1 LFAATLVPD
10 VDSTPIWEPLK
21 ILATSGNVSS
31 WDAVSLLFL
40 GYEKRLLASIRRIR
54 YRPDMHKYLARFPL
68 DLWAM
73 LCSAASE
80 NSRSVNAEII
90 QRLRRS
96 FEPVYRR

>member
-31 WDAVSLLFL
+31 WEAVSLLFL
-40 GYEKRLLASIRRIR
+40 GYELCHSQSIRRIR
-54 YRPDMHKYLARFPL
+54 YHRDMHKYLARFPL

-73 LCSAASE
+73 LMAAAHE
-80 NSRSVNAEII
+80 NDRSVNGEII

-96 FEPVYRR
+96 FEGYRR